1 MHPMPPIQHAET
13 QVKVQ
18 YDSPRPLNL
27 KSTIGSSQFCV
38 CVKLEIRTNFRC
50 TPFHEFS
57 ADPGATRG
65 DDIAVPMRTFSQ
77 AVDTQVCAFAKIL
90 KLGTANREKNMTPI
104 CHNYPT

>member
-18 YDSPRPLNL
+18 YDSPTPLNL

-38 CVKLEIRTNFRC
+38 CGKLEIRTNFRC

-65 DDIAVPMRTFSQ
+65 DDIAVPMSTFSQ
-77 AVDTQVCAFAKIL
+77 AVDTHAGMCIREDLKIRDCKIL
-90 KLGTANREKNMTPI
+90 CPITPLKI
-104 CHNYPT
+104 